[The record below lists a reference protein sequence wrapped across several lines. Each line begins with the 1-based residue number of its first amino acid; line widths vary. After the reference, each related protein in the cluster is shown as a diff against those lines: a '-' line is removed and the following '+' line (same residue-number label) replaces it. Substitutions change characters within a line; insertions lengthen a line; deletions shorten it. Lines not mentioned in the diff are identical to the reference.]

1 MNFFGLHNK
10 DIGIDLGTASILV
23 AVKSKGIVINEPA
36 IIAVEKGTND
46 ILAVGEEA
54 KEMIGRTPDRIIP
67 LRPLKSAGI
76 ADLKATEMLIKNVMN
91 RLKKE
96 DIFNPRVLINVHVG
110 MTEVERRAVLKAV
123 ASTGTRSVYLIEE
136 TLAAALGAG
145 LDIYS
150 PNGCMVVDLGSGTTE
165 VAAIALGKIVTCDSL
180 RVAGDDLDQDII
192 EYVRKKKNVE
202 IGKNAAEKI
211 KIELAST
218 KPLVN
223 QTMEI
228 KGRDLRSG
236 FPKTIV
242 LDSFEVH
249 EAIRESIS
257 RIIDIIKTTIE
268 KTPPELINNIHEKGI
283 VLTGGT
289 ACIKNIDETI
299 SEYLKIKVAISDKP
313 LECVALGIAKV
324 IENEEEM
331 KKLRSKRRM

>member
-1 MNFFGLHNK
+1 MNFFGGHNR
-10 DIGIDLGTASILV
+10 DIGIDLGTESILV

-36 IIAVEKGTND
+36 IIAVDKKNNS

-54 KEMIGRTPDRIIP
+54 KNMIGKTPDRIV
-67 LRPLKSAGI
+67 PLKPLKHAGI
-76 ADLKATEMLIKNVMN
+76 ADLNATEMIIKDIMN

-96 DIFNPRVLINVHVG
+96 AIVNPRVLINVHVG
-110 MTEVERRAVLKAV
+110 MTEVERRAVLRAV
-123 ASTGTRSVYLIEE
+123 SSTGARSVYLIEE

-150 PNGCMVVDLGSGTTE
+150 VNGCMIVDLGGGTTE

-180 RVAGDDLDQDII
+180 RIAGNDLDNDII
-192 EYVRKKKNVE
+192 EYVRKKKSVE

-211 KIELAST
+211 KMEIGTT

-223 QTMEI
+223 QKVEV
-228 KGRDLRSG
+228 KGRDLISG
-236 FPKTIV
+236 LPKTV
-242 LDSFEVH
+242 TLDAFEVH
-249 EAIRESIS
+249 EAIRNSINK
-257 RIIDIIKTTIE
+257 IIELIKSTFE
-268 KTPPELINNIHEKGI
+268 KTPPELIENIKNNGI

-289 ACIKNIDETI
+289 AYIKNIDETI
-299 SEYLKIKVAISDKP
+299 SEYLKIKVSIADKP
-313 LECVALGIAKV
+313 LECVALGIARV